1 MDDDALLTQY
11 IAHDPAAPQVGDAR
25 LVGSDL
31 PVWAIVRD
39 LKAARGNVLQVAAD
53 YGLPRD
59 AVVAARTY
67 YFRYA
72 AVIDA
77 RIAVERSSRST
88 ASRAA

>member
-1 MDDDALLTQY
+1 MDDDALIAQY
-11 IAHDPAAPQVGDAR
+11 IAHDPAPSHAADAR

-31 PVWAIVRD
+31 PVWVVVRD

-67 YFRYA
+67 YLQHA
-72 AVIDA
+72 APIDA
-77 RIAVERSSRST
+77 RIAAETLIRGDGQ
-88 ASRAA
+88 RAA